1 MVTAAV
7 VLAEFLVE
15 DRVVLA
21 VVQGYLQ
28 PQQLEGRGTPH
39 PFHQVRAVTVETVMV
54 TQQGHLIVA
63 EAVEVLTRR
72 VVMAQQIA

>member
-1 MVTAAV
+1 MV
-7 VLAEFLVE
+7 LPEFRVE
-15 DRVVLA
+15 DRGVLA

-54 TQQGHLIVA
+54 TRQGPLIVA
-63 EAVEVLTRR
+63 EAVEVLARR
-72 VVMAQQIA
+72 VVMDQQIA